1 MLDYHVM
8 LTHALPPITLISGIG
23 LLLLAMTARYNH
35 STNRVRQL
43 IRERNSVAPCID
55 HELEAEIEYVF
66 RRALMLKKS
75 ILCIVLS
82 ASFSGLQVLTAVLE
96 CFFNADLMSLKML
109 FLLISCGFV
118 IASTVYFVREV
129 WLSTRAISMSVN
141 KN

>member
-1 MLDYHVM
+1 MLDYNVM

-55 HELEAEIEYVF
+55 RDLEAEIEYVF
-66 RRALMLKKS
+66 QRALMLKMS

-82 ASFSGLQVLTAVLE
+82 ASFSGLQVLTTVLE
-96 CFFNADLMSLKML
+96 CFFNTDLMNLKMF
-109 FLLISCGFV
+109 FLLLSCGFV

-141 KN
+141 KQ